1 MTIPMKPLTTSLSAL
16 TIAVSLA
23 STGVQAEGIELEEI
37 VVTAQKREQ
46 NLQDVPVAVSAFTGE
61 QLKEAVIKDVFD
73 LQSNTPGLRVGQN
86 QNNNTANFSIR
97 GVGTS
102 SQNFGLESSV
112 GLYVDGTYRARQ
124 STMIADMI
132 DIEAVEVLRGPQGTL
147 FGKNTPSGAV
157 LFRTKAPSFEPDAFA
172 TVTAGNYGLLSGSA
186 GGNLT
191 LIEDELAIRG
201 TIFTSE
207 RDGYID
213 VDGFG
218 NEELNDRDRM
228 GARLQALWEPTEDL
242 SIRVIADYSEI
253 DEICCGAM
261 SYVDSLNVFAQ
272 PGGAARPGSDAAIQA
287 LGGTVFAGDQTDEY
301 RTALNILPESE
312 ALDRGL
318 SIDISWDLGDYT
330 LTSISSYRK
339 YNSRD
344 IIDSDFSNVDIIR
357 TENDAEQKS
366 FSQEI
371 RLDYTSENLNA
382 VLGAYYFTQD
392 IDLDYN
398 LYGGDQLSEYA
409 GIEFGLSGIT
419 GLLDAISAGSGGT
432 LPPSADPYPDGFLG
446 THISEQEHDSWAIFG
461 QFDYN
466 ISEKLVLTAGIR
478 YTEESKD
485 MNTVFTETING
496 VPWVPG
502 APTSLAE
509 AGAAG
514 ARMFDIVFGSG
525 TFDPATDP
533 ALLAPYMTAG
543 WGGYLFPGFYPRED
557 IVGKI
562 DDEQVTGTIK
572 LSWFATEDTMLYA
585 SFGTGYKSG
594 GTNTDRIAPGLEPIF
609 DAETSESFEL
619 GMKSEFPDQA
629 LRVNAAI
636 HFTETDD
643 FQANAFTGAGFN
655 LQNAGKLE
663 SYGGELE
670 VFWQP
675 LQDTVV
681 TLAYAYTH
689 AEFDE
694 FEKGDCW
701 IGYTWQTGITDPQSN
716 GDGSCDRSGDRI
728 SGNPEHFAN
737 LGVKQSFN
745 LADGVN
751 GYVYGEY
758 VYLSD
763 QVLDNNNDPFKE
775 EDGYGLLNLRAGLTL
790 EEYGIDLTFWGRN
803 VLDEEYKRTT
813 FDVPVQS
820 GKLMSYPSEPRTYGL
835 TLNKAF

>member
-1 MTIPMKPLTTSLSAL
+1 MKPLTTSLSAL

-132 DIEAVEVLRGPQGTL
+132 DIDAVEVLRGPQGTL

-157 LFRTKAPSFEPDAFA
+157 LFRTKAPSFEQDAFVS
-172 TVTAGNYGLLSGSA
+172 VTAGNYGLLNGSA
-186 GGNLT
+186 AGNLT
-191 LIEDELAIRG
+191 LIEDELALRG

-218 NEELNDRDRM
+218 NDELNDRDRM

-253 DEICCGAM
+253 DEICCGAL

-272 PGGAARPGSDAAIQA
+272 PGGTARPGSDAALQA
-287 LGGTVFAGDQTDEY
+287 LGGTVFEGDQTDKY

-318 SIDISWDLGDYT
+318 SVDISWDLGDFT
-330 LTSISSYRK
+330 LNSISSYRK

-392 IDLDYN
+392 IDLDYT

-409 GIEFGLSGIT
+409 GIEFGLAGIT

-432 LPPSADPYPDGFLG
+432 IPPSADPYPDGLVG
-446 THISEQEHDSWAIFG
+446 NHISEQEHDSWAIFG

-466 ISEKLVLTAGIR
+466 ITEKLVLTAGIR

-485 MNTVFTETING
+485 MSTVFTETING
-496 VPWVPG
+496 APWVPG

-509 AGAAG
+509 AGVAG
-514 ARMFDIVFGSG
+514 ARMFDLAFGG
-525 TFDPATDP
+525 AAFDPATDP

-543 WGGYLFPGFYPRED
+543 WGAFLFPGFYPRED
-557 IVGKI
+557 IVGEI

-609 DAETSESFEL
+609 DAETSESIEL
-619 GMKSEFPDQA
+619 GIKSEFPEQA

-670 VFWQP
+670 LFWQP

-701 IGYTWQTGITDPQSN
+701 IGYAWQTGTTDPQAN

-737 LGVKQSFN
+737 LGIKQNFN
-745 LADGVN
+745 LGDGVN

-775 EDGYGLLNLRAGLTL
+775 EDGYGLLNLRAGITF
-790 EEYGIDLTFWGRN
+790 EEYGMDLTFWGRN
-803 VLDEEYKRTT
+803 VLDETYKRTT
-813 FDVPVQS
+813 FDVPVQN